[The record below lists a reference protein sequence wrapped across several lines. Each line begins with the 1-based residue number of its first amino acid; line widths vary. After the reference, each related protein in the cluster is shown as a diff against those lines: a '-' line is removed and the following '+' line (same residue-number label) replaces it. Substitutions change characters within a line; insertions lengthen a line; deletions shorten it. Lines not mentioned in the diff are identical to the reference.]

1 MLVVRV
7 CGVLLA
13 CAQAV
18 GVYKQ
23 TVSVGANCESS
34 SALGTVTRPVTHGAV
49 PRVGVR
55 FVRDEKMA
63 LWGSA
68 SVISMGDSPKVPFF
82 QDVLEFGT
90 RRQLELFTIIGKIA
104 IIQDVLEFGT
114 HVQLHVPAQYSCTQ
128 QYSCTCL
135 LLSIVQHA

>member
-1 MLVVRV
+1 MKMGGRMATPLP
-7 CGVLLA
+7 LP

-18 GVYKQ
+18 GVYIQ

-114 HVQLHVPAQYSCTQ
+114 HVQLHVPV

-135 LLSIVQHA
+135 